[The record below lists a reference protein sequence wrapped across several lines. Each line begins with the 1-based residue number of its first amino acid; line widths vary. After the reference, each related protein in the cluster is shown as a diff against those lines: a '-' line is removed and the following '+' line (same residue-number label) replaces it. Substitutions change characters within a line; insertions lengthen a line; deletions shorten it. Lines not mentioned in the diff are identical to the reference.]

1 MNKQIKKYR
10 AIVRTSGTNIIM
22 DHEYG
27 DIVDTKEED
36 VVMYLNRCGI
46 NIDGYVGNTIF
57 LTEDFET
64 RIK

>member
-1 MNKQIKKYR
+1 
-10 AIVRTSGTNIIM
+10 M